1 MLSLIE
7 TIIGDHSLISMSLRN
22 EKKSSPVFSYR
33 RDWTKYSKEKLILE
47 LTQHEMD
54 WRIDD
59 VQEGWNKILNR
70 QIKLDWLNLSLITF
84 KLKAKSLFMTN

>member
-22 EKKSSPVFSYR
+22 EKKSTPVISYR